1 MHDDVVGEPP
11 GFSPLPTPSQGVAH
25 DLFFLF
31 LFHPPHPP
39 QRPLPLRLWLRQHL
53 PVPSG
58 RGMHLRLRR
67 PLPLRGW
74 GPPPPT
80 MASPTTPALAGDSTP
95 VLVFDGGCPFCRH
108 FAEIS
113 ELRSGIPGL
122 AIVDGRADGP
132 LRQSLAA
139 RGFHLRDGAMVLIG
153 DRVLHGAGAVAWLC
167 AQMQPSPGLLQLLA
181 AVLADPGR
189 SRATYP
195 LLLAARRLALNL
207 KRLPIDP
214 DLS

>member
-1 MHDDVVGEPP
+1 M
-11 GFSPLPTPSQGVAH
+11 S
-25 DLFFLF
+25 
-31 LFHPPHPP
+31 
-39 QRPLPLRLWLRQHL
+39 RP
-53 PVPSG
+53 PSG
-58 RGMHLRLRR
+58 S
-67 PLPLRGW
+67 
-74 GPPPPT
+74 
-80 MASPTTPALAGDSTP
+80 SPAAGAPARDPAP

-122 AIVDGRADGP
+122 VIVDGRADGP

-139 RGFHLRDGAMVLIG
+139 RGFHLRDGAMVLVG

-167 AQMQPSPGLLQLLA
+167 TQMQPSPGLLQLLA
-181 AVLADPGR
+181 ALLADPAR

>member
-1 MHDDVVGEPP
+1 MT
-11 GFSPLPTPSQGVAH
+11 SP
-25 DLFFLF
+25 
-31 LFHPPHPP
+31 
-39 QRPLPLRLWLRQHL
+39 
-53 PVPSG
+53 PSG
-58 RGMHLRLRR
+58 
-67 PLPLRGW
+67 
-74 GPPPPT
+74 T
-80 MASPTTPALAGDSTP
+80 SPGVGAPARDSAP

-113 ELRSGIPGL
+113 ELRSGIAGL

-132 LRQSLAA
+132 LRQGLAA
-139 RGFHLRDGAMVLIG
+139 RGFHLRDGAMVLVG

-181 AVLADPGR
+181 ALLADPAR

-195 LLLAARRLALNL
+195 LLLAARRLALSL
-207 KRLPIDP
+207 QRLPIDP

>member
-1 MHDDVVGEPP
+1 M
-11 GFSPLPTPSQGVAH
+11 S
-25 DLFFLF
+25 
-31 LFHPPHPP
+31 
-39 QRPLPLRLWLRQHL
+39 RP
-53 PVPSG
+53 PSG
-58 RGMHLRLRR
+58 
-67 PLPLRGW
+67 
-74 GPPPPT
+74 T
-80 MASPTTPALAGDSTP
+80 SPAVAAPARDPAP

-108 FAEIS
+108 FAETS

-139 RGFHLRDGAMVLIG
+139 RGFHLRDGAMVLVG

-181 AVLADPGR
+181 ALLADPAR

>member
-1 MHDDVVGEPP
+1 MTWWERSP
-11 GFSPLPTPSQGVAH
+11 GFPPLPTPIQGVVH
-25 DLFFLF
+25 GLFFLF
-31 LFHPPHPP
+31 LFHPPQPP

-58 RGMHLRLRR
+58 CGVLLRLQP
-67 PLPLRGW
+67 PLPLRDW
-74 GPPPPT
+74 VPLPPT
-80 MASPTTPALAGDSTP
+80 MASPAGPAANPAP

-108 FAEIS
+108 FAEVS
-113 ELRSGIPGL
+113 ELRSGIAGL
-122 AIVDGRADGP
+122 TIVDGRADGP
-132 LRQSLAA
+132 LRQSLAT
-139 RGFHLRDGAMVLIG
+139 RGYHLRDGAMVLVG

-181 AVLADPGR
+181 AVLADPAR

-195 LLLAARRLALNL
+195 LLLAARRFALSL

>member
-1 MHDDVVGEPP
+1 
-11 GFSPLPTPSQGVAH
+11 
-25 DLFFLF
+25 
-31 LFHPPHPP
+31 
-39 QRPLPLRLWLRQHL
+39 
-53 PVPSG
+53 
-58 RGMHLRLRR
+58 
-67 PLPLRGW
+67 
-74 GPPPPT
+74 
-80 MASPTTPALAGDSTP
+80 MASLTTPAPAPTPDPAP

-108 FAEIS
+108 FAEVS
-113 ELRSGIPGL
+113 ELRSGIAGL
-122 AIVDGRADGP
+122 TIVDGRADAP

-139 RGFHLRDGAMVLIG
+139 RGYHLRDGAMVLVG

-181 AVLADPGR
+181 AVLADPAR

-195 LLLAARRLALNL
+195 LLLAARRFALGL